1 MFNVII
7 NNARGKCINDSAGK
21 KNPKMIDTIIE
32 ALSNM
37 IMLNLRCQMT
47 RENKS
52 IHVIYFKKISFKKN
66 ILVLIMDGNNEI
78 LTIL

>member
-1 MFNVII
+1 MIVQVQ
-7 NNARGKCINDSAGK
+7 
-21 KNPKMIDTIIE
+21 KNQKMIDTIIE

-52 IHVIYFKKISFKKN
+52 IHVIYLNKKKYHLKKTFKS
-66 ILVLIMDGNNEI
+66 
-78 LTIL
+78 

>member
-1 MFNVII
+1 MIVQVQ
-7 NNARGKCINDSAGK
+7 

-52 IHVIYFKKISFKKN
+52 IHVIYLNKKKSFLSLN
-66 ILVLIMDGNNEI
+66 TGWY
-78 LTIL
+78 

>member
-1 MFNVII
+1 MWLYI
-7 NNARGKCINDSAGK
+7 NNARGKCINDSAGT

-52 IHVIYFKKISFKKN
+52 IHVIYLNKKN
-66 ILVLIMDGNNEI
+66 II
-78 LTIL
+78 

>member
-1 MFNVII
+1 
-7 NNARGKCINDSAGK
+7 
-21 KNPKMIDTIIE
+21 MIDTIIE

-52 IHVIYFKKISFKKN
+52 IHVIYLNKTNIIKKN
-66 ILVLIMDGNNEI
+66 ILVLILDGINKI

>member
-1 MFNVII
+1 
-7 NNARGKCINDSAGK
+7 
-21 KNPKMIDTIIE
+21 MIDTIIE

-52 IHVIYFKKISFKKN
+52 IHVIYLNKKNIIKKN
-66 ILVLIMDGNNEI
+66 ILVLILDGINKI